1 LSDLTEET
9 LAVLGKNPETAKV
22 YHLTFAFYRAQQDEI
37 KRIRKSRML
46 HFSNV
51 KLFAFPLI
59 KNLDFSVG
67 KDQFLYFKKIADL
80 LIQLEP
86 AIAIQIRKKKK
97 MSYSKFKAASELFLK
112 ENMIDEPDQILLFLL
127 NKTYRPM
134 LILFRKRYGY
144 RISSNVKE
152 NYRSNLCPVCGATAD
167 VGYLNTSGARM
178 LVCSRCD
185 MQWRYTRGG
194 CSICRADKP
203 EDIEIYLKDDKRI
216 YRCKRCSGLLPVVDM
231 REKIGDFNPIVE
243 RANLSI
249 LRIEDR

>member
-9 LAVLGKNPETAKV
+9 LSVLGKNPETAKV
-22 YHLTFAFYRAQQDEI
+22 YHLALAFYRAQQDEI
-37 KRIRKSRML
+37 KRIRKSEML

-51 KLFAFPLI
+51 KLFEFPLI
-59 KNLDFSVG
+59 KNLDFSIG
-67 KDQFLYFKKIADL
+67 KEQFLYFKKTADL
-80 LIQLEP
+80 LMRLEP
-86 AIAIQIRKKKK
+86 TIADRIKDEKKIAYD
-97 MSYSKFKAASELFLK
+97 SFKAASELFLK
-112 ENMIDEPDQILLFLL
+112 ENMIEESNQILLFLL

-134 LILFRKRYGY
+134 LILFKKRYGY

-152 NYRSNLCPVCGATAD
+152 NYRGNLCPVCGATAD

-203 EDIEIYLKDDKRI
+203 EDIEIYFKDDKRI
-216 YRCKRCSGLLPVVDM
+216 YRCKRCGGLLPVADM

-249 LRIEDR
+249 LRIEDN